1 MDELSQALAA
11 FHMLDTPM
19 FNATAAAAAAAAGS
33 TVSSTPVPRHPDL
46 HRVSLGPSPR
56 GREEIYDSPASVREP
71 LPIFE
76 EPESMEHAQRD
87 ASTP

>member
-1 MDELSQALAA
+1 
-11 FHMLDTPM
+11 MLDTPM
-19 FNATAAAAAAAAGS
+19 FNSTAAAAAAADS

-76 EPESMEHAQRD
+76 EPESIGEHVQRD

>member
-1 MDELSQALAA
+1 LDELSQALAA

-19 FNATAAAAAAAAGS
+19 FNSTAAIAAAS
-33 TVSSTPVPRHPDL
+33 TVSSTPMPRHPDL
-46 HRVSLGPSPR
+46 HRVALEASPR
-56 GREEIYDSPASVREP
+56 GREEIYDSPASFREP

-76 EPESMEHAQRD
+76 EPESTMELAQRD